1 MPQNKAPFHINEL
14 VRSVQAAL
22 AKLEDG
28 KLDLEGLE
36 QCTLEARAIYE
47 RLVVL
52 RHKAREAQ
60 VEAEK
65 RTALAAA
72 VMPVAE
78 APIRLDTRPPEVHPQ
93 QTSLIDAI
101 AESESAPA
109 PQPLADAPPKPKPEA
124 PKAPK
129 PDAAP
134 PPPAVDRPASVADK
148 MEHAPVA
155 DLRKAIAL
163 SQKFW
168 FVAELFAN
176 ERDRYEKAI
185 DAINGMKSA
194 AQAEAFVRDEVMAKL
209 PKPPGEE
216 VAHSFLELV
225 QRRFR

>member
-1 MPQNKAPFHINEL
+1 
-14 VRSVQAAL
+14 
-22 AKLEDG
+22 
-28 KLDLEGLE
+28 
-36 QCTLEARAIYE
+36 
-47 RLVVL
+47 
-52 RHKAREAQ
+52 

-65 RTALAAA
+65 RTAEAAA

-124 PKAPK
+124 PKPPK
-129 PDAAP
+129 PAAAP